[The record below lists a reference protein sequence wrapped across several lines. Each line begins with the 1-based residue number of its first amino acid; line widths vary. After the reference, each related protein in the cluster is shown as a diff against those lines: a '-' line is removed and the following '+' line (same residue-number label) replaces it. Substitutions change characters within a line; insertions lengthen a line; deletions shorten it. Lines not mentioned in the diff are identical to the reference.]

1 MYNNT
6 KQLFYSWL
14 SILLIVTVNMDM
26 GSRVIL
32 CDKSLRKP
40 NKFVQIELVL
50 KKWESQ
56 IANVLYC
63 LRSLEI

>member
-40 NKFVQIELVL
+40 NKFMQIELVL